1 MILNPV
7 NIVKSVFCVSKIDY
21 LIVIGFVGFAHSDA
35 KSDRAGDTE
44 DQEADRRKSRDG
56 FSVPRWCPRSLC
68 WILQNPGRLRVVVF
82 SRKTAQAY
90 GIKHPEGSTGWRESP
105 NQLEKDFSRSLRYNP
120 IYPKNIYNLYITN
133 FECFSASSL
142 GWNIPKFHAIRHVP
156 RLLIMFGCWEN
167 VSTNV
172 NTILNNLM
180 QVNESVFVCFFL
192 TTF

>member
-7 NIVKSVFCVSKIDY
+7 NIVKSVFCVFKIDY
-21 LIVIGFVGFAHSDA
+21 LIVIGLVGFAHSDA

-56 FSVPRWCPRSLC
+56 ISVPRWCPRSLC
-68 WILQNPGRLRVVVF
+68 WILQNLGRLRVVVF
-82 SRKTAQAY
+82 SSKTAQAY

-120 IYPKNIYNLYITN
+120 IYPKYIYNLYITN

-172 NTILNNLM
+172 NIILNNLM
-180 QVNESVFVCFFL
+180 QVNESVFVCFIL